1 MIDSCSPRKLEPGLA
16 ERYSKS
22 RDLTTST
29 MKSEP
34 GRFVVS
40 TSGLEDCG
48 STSFGSTGATA
59 DFGGAGC
66 LDKAPELATRVP
78 AVPEAAGFKNGRR
91 ATFSS
96 IKNLHP
102 NEYSAS
108 ILRRALFIPD
118 LSAWPPSRQMQSAK
132 AVLEYLLFARRILY
146 RAAGYASPVE
156 GAKKLISTPTALP
169 GCLPIR
175 ATGRQLLGQE

>member
-1 MIDSCSPRKLEPGLA
+1 MIDSCSPRKLEPGFA

-59 DFGGAGC
+59 DFGGTGC
-66 LDKAPELATRVP
+66 LDKAPELATTVP
-78 AVPEAAGFKNGRR
+78 AAPEAAVFKNLRR
-91 ATFSS
+91 STFSS
-96 IKNLHP
+96 ITNLYP

-108 ILRRALFIPD
+108 ILRRALLIPE
-118 LSAWPPSRQMQSAK
+118 LLVWPPSCQMQSANE
-132 AVLEYLLFARRILY
+132 VLEYLCFARRILY
-146 RAAGYASPVE
+146 RAGGYASPAK